1 MKGAL
6 GLLFM
11 VATASTT
18 STFGGIPGLDE
29 IAGKLSPWASESTVP
44 SHNNEHGCKVV
55 YDDVWEEKCQTVY
68 NEECSTDYVNEC
80 QNVNHRECVTKNEQ
94 KCSWG
99 FKDSCMKIP
108 VPTCNLVWEKKCGHE
123 DVCTTVKER
132 ECRSVPKRICTSSY
146 DKVCEMQ
153 DEKVCRQVPIPVE
166 TVPHYVPSSYP
177 VESHGKK
184 SHDYGN
190 HGDGK
195 SSHDLGGNHSQDFGG
210 KHGETESY
218 FGGFQDLTKGL
229 PDFDFGLTEFGN
241 LGGGHSK
248 GHAGSGKQ
256 HKRSVDKLLAK
267 IEHKQA
273 KLALK
278 HKHLLSKVNKGKGKD
293 SNKEHAAPAV
303 LPSIKTETVCEW
315 VPRQKCHNVPQEACR
330 EEYFEACEDVP
341 RQVCTPTEKCKDVP
355 KKTCV
360 TVDKEKCVKVPSKEC
375 VAVPKEHCVNRAE
388 KVCKDVPREIC
399 NPVADKVCQKLIVQ
413 RPREVCLPPPTV
425 KSIQVGTK
433 EW

>member
-1 MKGAL
+1 MI
-6 GLLFM
+6 
-11 VATASTT
+11 VTASTT

-29 IAGKLSPWASESTVP
+29 IAGKLSPWASESIVP
-44 SHNNEHGCKVV
+44 SHKNEHGCEVV

-68 NEECSTDYVNEC
+68 NEECATDYVNEC
-80 QNVNHRECVTKNEQ
+80 QNVNHRECITKNEKQ
-94 KCSWG
+94 CSWG
-99 FKDSCMKIP
+99 FKDSCVKIP
-108 VPTCNLVWEKKCGHE
+108 VPTCNLVWEKKCGLK

-132 ECRSVPKRICTSSY
+132 ECRSVPKRICTTSH
-146 DKVCEMQ
+146 DKVCETRE
-153 DEKVCRQVPIPVE
+153 EKVCRQVPVPVE

-177 VESHGKK
+177 VESTGKHK
-184 SHDYGN
+184 SHGYGN

-195 SSHDLGGNHSQDFGG
+195 LAHDLAG
-210 KHGETESY
+210 KHGESESY
-218 FGGFQDLTKGL
+218 FGGFEDLTRGL
-229 PDFDFGLTEFGN
+229 TDLDFGLGEYGTHGS
-241 LGGGHSK
+241 GHAK
-248 GHAGSGKQ
+248 GHAGGGKQ

-278 HKHLLSKVNKGKGKD
+278 HKHLLSKAKKVKGSKKVD
-293 SNKEHAAPAV
+293 HAPV
-303 LPSIKTETVCEW
+303 VVPSIKTETVCEL
-315 VPRQKCHNVPQEACR
+315 VPRQKCHSVPQEACR

-360 TVDKEKCVKVPSKEC
+360 TVDKEKCVKIPSKEC

-399 NPVADKVCQKLIVQ
+399 NPVADKVCQKLIVK
-413 RPREVCLPPPTV
+413 RPREVCLPPRTV
-425 KSIQVGTK
+425 KNIGGK